1 MQRGDAAQRSST
13 SQRGDA
19 AQRSPTLPDARETL
33 DAGDTARLLDR
44 QHRVLE
50 LLAGGAG
57 RGEVLGAVTLALE
70 ELIPGSRCSVLVLDP
85 ARGTLHH
92 GAAPSLPAAYSAAI
106 DGLAIGDDAGSCGT
120 AAYLD
125 EEVVAE
131 DIARDARWDRFRT
144 LALPHGLGSCW
155 SSPIRGHDGVLGTF
169 AVYHSRPHRPDA
181 RECRLV
187 ARFTDLAAVA
197 LEHDRLYGALA
208 ESEERFRRAFEDN
221 AVGMALTDL
230 GGRFLKVNDAL
241 AAMLGHPATAL
252 LAADLDTVLRP
263 DDRAGARLLLRGLAA
278 GTAPAEPLEV
288 ALVRGDGRT
297 VEAALTA
304 SVVGGGRGRYVSLNV
319 VDVTARRAAQRDR
332 DARREAEL
340 AARVAEDASRAKS
353 ELLST
358 LSHELRTPL
367 QAIIGFSELL
377 GTLELPPARREAA
390 LGHID
395 AAARHVLDLVGDV
408 LDLARLEARA
418 LPLAPGTVDLGA
430 LVREVLDLL
439 EPVAARRGIRRTTDL
454 PAAGGPTARAD
465 PRRVR
470 QVLIN
475 LVTNG
480 VRHNHVDGWVHVDAV
495 EEPTEVVLTVCDGGP
510 GIPPSLMGRLFE
522 PFAQLGGTEGD
533 DAGGGTGLGLALV
546 RGLVEAMDGTVTVQS
561 PPGAG
566 TTVTVRLPRAATPE
580 PGGSPDVAG
589 AADAGVRSGRG

>member
-1 MQRGDAAQRSST
+1 V
-13 SQRGDA
+13 
-19 AQRSPTLPDARETL
+19 
-33 DAGDTARLLDR
+33 TARPQPRDHLDPADTSGLLDR
-44 QHRVLE
+44 QHHVLE
-50 LLAGGAG
+50 LLAGGAE

-70 ELIPGSRCSVLVLDP
+70 ELIPGSRCSVLVLDA

-106 DGLAIGDDAGSCGT
+106 DGMPIGADAGSCGT
-120 AAYLD
+120 AAFRD
-125 EEVVAE
+125 EAVIAV
-131 DIARDARWDRFRT
+131 DIARDVRWDRFRT

-155 SSPIRGHDGVLGTF
+155 SSPIRSHDGVLGTF
-169 AVYHSRPHRPDA
+169 AVYHAEPHCPDE
-181 RECRLV
+181 RERRLV

-241 AAMLGHPATAL
+241 AAMVGHPAVDLLAEDLDAL
-252 LAADLDTVLRP
+252 LRP
-263 DDRAGARLLLRGLAA
+263 EDRAGARLLLRRLASGTVPA
-278 GTAPAEPLEV
+278 GPLEV
-288 ALVRGDGRT
+288 ALVRADSQL
-297 VEAALTA
+297 VQAALTA
-304 SVVGGGRGRYVSLNV
+304 SVVGSGSSRYLSLNV

-332 DARREAEL
+332 IARREAEL

-367 QAIIGFSELL
+367 QAIIGFAELL
-377 GTLELPPARREAA
+377 GTLDLPPARQEAA

-418 LPLAPGTVDLGA
+418 LPLAPATVDLA
-430 LVREVLDLL
+430 EQVHEVLDLL
-439 EPVAARRGIRRTTDL
+439 EPVAARRGIRLGTDL
-454 PAAGGPTARAD
+454 PPGGGPTACAD

-480 VRHNHVDGWVHVDAV
+480 VRHNHVDGWVQVGADEAGDGVAV
-495 EEPTEVVLTVCDGGP
+495 RVSDGGP
-510 GIPPSLMGRLFE
+510 GIPAALRDRLFV
-522 PFAQLGGTEGD
+522 PFAQLGGSEGD
-533 DAGGGTGLGLALV
+533 DSGGGTGLGLALV
-546 RGLVEAMDGTVTVQS
+546 RGLVEAMEGTVTIDS
-561 PPGAG
+561 APDEG
-566 TTVTVRLPRAATPE
+566 TTATVRLPRAGRAGRAVDPT
-580 PGGSPDVAG
+580 DVAAPAG
-589 AADAGVRSGRG
+589 PGVRSGRG

>member
-1 MQRGDAAQRSST
+1 MTTETRA
-13 SQRGDA
+13 
-19 AQRSPTLPDARETL
+19 PEETL
-33 DAGDTARLLDR
+33 DAADTVRLLDR

-50 LLAGGAG
+50 LLAGGAS
-57 RGEVLGAVTLALE
+57 RAEVLGAVTLALE

-92 GAAPSLPAAYSAAI
+92 GAAPSLPAVYSEAI
-106 DGLAIGDDAGSCGT
+106 DGLAIGHDAGSCGA

-125 EEVVAE
+125 EAVVAE

-155 SSPIRGHDGVLGTF
+155 SSPIRGQDGVLGTF
-169 AVYHSRPHRPDA
+169 AVYHARPHRPGA
-181 RECRLV
+181 RERRLV

-230 GGRFLKVNDAL
+230 GGRFLKVNAAL
-241 AAMLGHPATAL
+241 AAMVGHPAAAL

-263 DDRAGARLLLRGLAA
+263 EDRAGARLLLRGLAA
-278 GTAPAEPLEV
+278 GTVPGEPLEV
-288 ALVRGDGRT
+288 ALVRGDGRR
-297 VEAALTA
+297 VQAALTA
-304 SVVGGGRGRYVSLNV
+304 SVVGGGSGRYVSLNV

-332 DARREAEL
+332 AARREAEL

-353 ELLST
+353 DLLST

-390 LGHID
+390 LDHID
-395 AAARHVLDLVGDV
+395 AAAHHVLDLVGDV

-430 LVREVLDLL
+430 LVHDVLDLL
-439 EPVAARRGIRRTTDL
+439 EPLAARRGIRLGTDL
-454 PAAGGPTARAD
+454 PVAGEPTARAD

-480 VRHNHVDGWVHVDAV
+480 VRHNHVDGWVRVEARDAD
-495 EEPTEVVLTVCDGGP
+495 PGDGDGTVLAVADGGP
-510 GIPPSLMGRLFE
+510 GIPPSLVPRLFE
-522 PFAQLGGTEGD
+522 PFAQLGGTDGD

-546 RGLVEAMDGTVTVQS
+546 RGLVEAMEGTVTVES
-561 PPGAG
+561 TPGAG
-566 TTVTVRLPRAATPE
+566 TTVTVGLPRATAAA
-580 PGGSPDVAG
+580 GGSPDVAG
-589 AADAGVRSGRG
+589 AAAPGVRSGRG

>member
-1 MQRGDAAQRSST
+1 MTAHAHDALDTADAA
-13 SQRGDA
+13 D
-19 AQRSPTLPDARETL
+19 
-33 DAGDTARLLDR
+33 LLDR

-70 ELIPGSRCSVLVLDP
+70 ELIPGSRCSVLVLD
-85 ARGTLHH
+85 AAGGTLHH

-106 DGLAIGDDAGSCGT
+106 DGLPIGQDAGSCGA

-125 EEVVAE
+125 RAVVAE
-131 DIARDARWDRFRT
+131 DIAQDARWDRFRA

-155 SSPIRGHDGVLGTF
+155 SSPIHGHDGVLGTF
-169 AVYHSRPHRPDA
+169 AVYHACPHRPDD
-181 RECRLV
+181 RERRLV

-197 LEHDRLYGALA
+197 LEHDRLHAA
-208 ESEERFRRAFEDN
+208 RA
-221 AVGMALTDL
+221 
-230 GGRFLKVNDAL
+230 
-241 AAMLGHPATAL
+241 
-252 LAADLDTVLRP
+252 
-263 DDRAGARLLLRGLAA
+263 
-278 GTAPAEPLEV
+278 
-288 ALVRGDGRT
+288 
-297 VEAALTA
+297 
-304 SVVGGGRGRYVSLNV
+304 
-319 VDVTARRAAQRDR
+319 
-332 DARREAEL
+332 ARREAEL

-353 ELLST
+353 VLLST

-377 GTLELPPARREAA
+377 GTLDLPPARREAA

-430 LVREVLDLL
+430 VVHEVLDLL
-439 EPVAARRGIRRTTDL
+439 EPLADRRGITLDTDL
-454 PAAGGPTARAD
+454 PGAGGPTACAD

-480 VRHNHVDGWVHVDAV
+480 VRHNHVGGWVRVDVADV
-495 EEPTEVVLTVCDGGP
+495 ADVAHTADGEVVLTVSDGGP
-510 GIPPSLMGRLFE
+510 GIPAALVDRLFE
-522 PFAQLGGTEGD
+522 PFAQLDGGAAD

-546 RGLVEAMDGTVTVQS
+546 RGLVEAMAGTVTLES
-561 PPGAG
+561 APGAG
-566 TTVTVRLPRAATPE
+566 TTATVRLPGGWAGGGATDEVTPADAADVAA
-580 PGGSPDVAG
+580 PGGP
-589 AADAGVRSGRG
+589 GVRSGRG

>member
-1 MQRGDAAQRSST
+1 VTAPAHDAHDALDTADAA
-13 SQRGDA
+13 G
-19 AQRSPTLPDARETL
+19 
-33 DAGDTARLLDR
+33 LLDR

-57 RGEVLGAVTLALE
+57 RVEVLGAVTLALE
-70 ELIPGSRCSVLVLDP
+70 ELIPGSRCSVLVLD
-85 ARGTLHH
+85 AAGGTLHH

-106 DGLAIGDDAGSCGT
+106 DGLPIGDDAGSCGA

-125 EEVVAE
+125 RAVVAE
-131 DIARDARWDRFRT
+131 DIAHDARWDRFRA

-155 SSPIRGHDGVLGTF
+155 SSPIHGHDGVLGTF
-169 AVYHSRPHRPDA
+169 AVYHARPHRPDD
-181 RECRLV
+181 RERRLV

-208 ESEERFRRAFEDN
+208 ESEERFRRTFEDN

-230 GGRFLKVNDAL
+230 DGRFLKVNAAL
-241 AAMLGHPATAL
+241 VAMVGRP
-252 LAADLDTVLRP
+252 AADVLAGDLDAVLRP
-263 DDRAGARLLLRGLAA
+263 ADRTAARLLLRGLTA

-288 ALVRGDGRT
+288 CLVGGDGRT
-297 VEAALTA
+297 VQAALTA
-304 SVVGGGRGRYVSLNV
+304 SVVGSGRSRHVSLNV

-332 DARREAEL
+332 AARREAEL

-353 ELLST
+353 LQLST

-367 QAIIGFSELL
+367 QAIIGFAELL
-377 GTLELPPARREAA
+377 GTLDLPPARREAA

-418 LPLAPGTVDLGA
+418 LPLASGTVDLGA
-430 LVREVLDLL
+430 LVHDVLDLL
-439 EPVAARRGIRRTTDL
+439 EPLAARRGIRLATEL
-454 PAAGGPTARAD
+454 PGAGGPTACAD

-480 VRHNHVDGWVHVDAV
+480 VRHNDVDGWVQVDATGAG
-495 EEPTEVVLTVCDGGP
+495 EAGSDGPGEVVLAVSDGGP
-510 GIPPSLMGRLFE
+510 GIPASLAHRLFE
-522 PFAQLGGTEGD
+522 PFAQLDGGAAD

-546 RGLVEAMDGTVTVQS
+546 RGLVEAMAGTVTVES
-561 PPGAG
+561 APGAG
-566 TTVTVRLPRAATPE
+566 TTATVRLPGARPAEVMA
-580 PGGSPDVAG
+580 DG
-589 AADAGVRSGRG
+589 AADLAAPVDPGVRSGRG

>member
-1 MQRGDAAQRSST
+1 VTVGPIPRDHLDPVDT
-13 SQRGDA
+13 SG
-19 AQRSPTLPDARETL
+19 
-33 DAGDTARLLDR
+33 LLDR

-50 LLAGGAG
+50 LLAGGAE

-70 ELIPGSRCSVLVLDP
+70 ELIPGSRCSVLVLDS
-85 ARGTLHH
+85 AHGTLHH

-106 DGLAIGDDAGSCGT
+106 DGMPIGEDAGSCGT
-120 AAYLD
+120 AAYWN
-125 EEVVAE
+125 EAVIAE
-131 DIARDARWDRFRT
+131 DIARDVRWDRFRT

-169 AVYHSRPHRPDA
+169 AVYHAAPHCPDD
-181 RECRLV
+181 RERRLV

-241 AAMLGHPATAL
+241 AAMVGHPAAAL
-252 LAADLDTVLRP
+252 LARDLDAVLRRE
-263 DDRAGARLLLRGLAA
+263 DRDGARMLLRRLAA
-278 GTAPAEPLEV
+278 GTVPAEPLEV
-288 ALVRGDGRT
+288 ALLRGDGQLM
-297 VEAALTA
+297 EAALTA
-304 SVVGGGRGRYVSLNV
+304 SVVGAGSSRYVSLNV

-332 DARREAEL
+332 IARREAEL

-367 QAIIGFSELL
+367 QAVIGFAELL
-377 GTLELPPARREAA
+377 GTLDLPPARREAA

-418 LPLAPGTVDLGA
+418 LPLAPGAVDLAA
-430 LVREVLDLL
+430 LVHEVLDLL
-439 EPVAARRGIRRTTDL
+439 EPVAARRGIRLGTDL
-454 PAAGGPTARAD
+454 PPEGGPTACAD

-480 VRHNHVDGWVHVDAV
+480 VRHNHVDGWVQVDADAAG
-495 EEPTEVVLTVCDGGP
+495 EATVRVRDGGP
-510 GIPPSLMGRLFE
+510 GIPAALRDRLFE
-522 PFAQLGGTEGD
+522 RFAHVGGGD
-533 DAGGGTGLGLALV
+533 GDESGGGTGLGLALV
-546 RGLVEAMDGTVTVQS
+546 RGLVEAMAGTVTLES
-561 PPGAG
+561 TLGEG
-566 TTVTVRLPRAATPE
+566 TTVTVRLPRVPSG
-580 PGGSPDVAG
+580 PGTADVAPP
-589 AADAGVRSGRG
+589 ADPGVRSGRG

>member
-1 MQRGDAAQRSST
+1 VTAQAHDTLDTADAA
-13 SQRGDA
+13 G
-19 AQRSPTLPDARETL
+19 
-33 DAGDTARLLDR
+33 LLDR

-70 ELIPGSRCSVLVLDP
+70 ELIPGSRCSVLVLD
-85 ARGTLHH
+85 AAGGTLHH

-106 DGLAIGDDAGSCGT
+106 DGLPIGHDAGSCGA

-125 EEVVAE
+125 RAVVAE
-131 DIARDARWDRFRT
+131 DIAHDARWDRFRA

-155 SSPIRGHDGVLGTF
+155 SSPIHGQDGVLGTF
-169 AVYHSRPHRPDA
+169 AVYHARPHRPDE
-181 RECRLV
+181 RERRLV
-187 ARFTDLAAVA
+187 ARFTELAALA

-208 ESEERFRRAFEDN
+208 ESEERFRRTFEDN

-230 GGRFLKVNDAL
+230 HGRFLKVNDAL
-241 AAMLGHPATAL
+241 AAMVGRP
-252 LAADLDTVLRP
+252 AADLLAGDLDAVLRP
-263 DDRAGARLLLRGLAA
+263 ADRAGARLLLRGLTA

-288 ALVRGDGRT
+288 CLVGGDGRT
-297 VEAALTA
+297 VHAALTA
-304 SVVGGGRGRYVSLNV
+304 SVVGSGSSRHVSLNV

-332 DARREAEL
+332 AARREAEL

-353 ELLST
+353 VQLST

-377 GTLELPPARREAA
+377 GTLDLPPARREAA

-395 AAARHVLDLVGDV
+395 AAAHHVLDLVGDV
-408 LDLARLEARA
+408 LDLARLEAKA
-418 LPLAPGTVDLGA
+418 LPLAPGTVDLA
-430 LVREVLDLL
+430 AVVHEVLDLL
-439 EPVAARRGIRRTTDL
+439 EPLAARRGIRLGTDL
-454 PAAGGPTARAD
+454 PGGGGPIACAD

-480 VRHNHVDGWVHVDAV
+480 VRHNHVDGWVRVGAGREVGAGTEVGAGH
-495 EEPTEVVLTVCDGGP
+495 EVVLTVSDGGP
-510 GIPPSLMGRLFE
+510 GIPAAMAHRLFE
-522 PFAQLGGTEGD
+522 PFAQLDGGAAE

-546 RGLVEAMDGTVTVQS
+546 RGLVEAMAGTVSVES
-561 PPGAG
+561 AAGAG
-566 TTVTVRLPRAATPE
+566 TTATVRLPGGRPAEVTADDAA
-580 PGGSPDVAG
+580 DVAAPG
-589 AADAGVRSGRG
+589 DPGVRSGRG

>member
-1 MQRGDAAQRSST
+1 VTAPAHDAHDALDTADAA
-13 SQRGDA
+13 G
-19 AQRSPTLPDARETL
+19 
-33 DAGDTARLLDR
+33 LLDR

-70 ELIPGSRCSVLVLDP
+70 ELIPGSRCSVLVLD
-85 ARGTLHH
+85 AAGGTLHH

-106 DGLAIGDDAGSCGT
+106 DGLPIGDDAGSCGA

-125 EEVVAE
+125 RAVVAE
-131 DIARDARWDRFRT
+131 DIAHDARWDRFRA

-155 SSPIRGHDGVLGTF
+155 SSPIHGHDGVLGTF
-169 AVYHSRPHRPDA
+169 AVYHARPHRPDD
-181 RECRLV
+181 RERRLV

-208 ESEERFRRAFEDN
+208 ESEERFRRTFEDN

-230 GGRFLKVNDAL
+230 DGRFLKVNAAL
-241 AAMLGHPATAL
+241 VAMVGRP
-252 LAADLDTVLRP
+252 AADVLAGDLDAVLRP
-263 DDRAGARLLLRGLAA
+263 ADRTAARLLLRGLTA

-288 ALVRGDGRT
+288 CLVGGDGRT
-297 VEAALTA
+297 VQAALTA
-304 SVVGGGRGRYVSLNV
+304 SVVGSGRSRHVSLNV

-332 DARREAEL
+332 AARREAEL

-353 ELLST
+353 LQLST

-367 QAIIGFSELL
+367 QAIIGFAELL
-377 GTLELPPARREAA
+377 GTLDLPPARREAA

-418 LPLAPGTVDLGA
+418 LPLASGTVDLGA
-430 LVREVLDLL
+430 LVHDVLDLL
-439 EPVAARRGIRRTTDL
+439 EPLAARRGIRLATEL
-454 PAAGGPTARAD
+454 PGAGGPTACAD

-480 VRHNHVDGWVHVDAV
+480 VRHNDVDGWVQVDATGAG
-495 EEPTEVVLTVCDGGP
+495 EAGSDGPGEVVLAVSDGGP
-510 GIPPSLMGRLFE
+510 GIPASLAHRLFE
-522 PFAQLGGTEGD
+522 PFAQLDGGAAD

-546 RGLVEAMDGTVTVQS
+546 RGLVEAMAGTVTVES
-561 PPGAG
+561 APGAG
-566 TTVTVRLPRAATPE
+566 TTATVRLPGARPAEVMA
-580 PGGSPDVAG
+580 DG
-589 AADAGVRSGRG
+589 AADLAAPVDPGVRSGRG

>member
-1 MQRGDAAQRSST
+1 MTAHAHDTLGTADAA
-13 SQRGDA
+13 G
-19 AQRSPTLPDARETL
+19 
-33 DAGDTARLLDR
+33 LLDR

-57 RGEVLGAVTLALE
+57 RAEVLGAVTLALE
-70 ELIPGSRCSVLVLDP
+70 ELIPGSRCSVLVLDA

-106 DGLAIGDDAGSCGT
+106 DGMPIGADAGSCGT
-120 AAYLD
+120 AAYRD
-125 EEVVAE
+125 EAVVAE
-131 DIARDARWDRFRT
+131 DIARDARWDRFR
-144 LALPHGLGSCW
+144 AIAQPYGLGSCW

-169 AVYHSRPHRPDA
+169 AVYHARPHRPDD
-181 RECRLV
+181 RERRLV

-208 ESEERFRRAFEDN
+208 ESEERFRRTFEDN

-230 GGRFLKVNDAL
+230 QGRFLKVNDAL
-241 AAMLGHPATAL
+241 AAMVGRPAADL
-252 LAADLDTVLRP
+252 LAADLDAVLRP
-263 DDRAGARLLLRGLAA
+263 TDRVGARLMLRGLTT

-288 ALVRGDGRT
+288 CLVGGDGRT
-297 VEAALTA
+297 VQAALTA
-304 SVVGGGRGRYVSLNV
+304 SVVGSGSSRHVSLNV
-319 VDVTARRAAQRDR
+319 VDVTARRAAQCDR
-332 DARREAEL
+332 AARREAEL

-353 ELLST
+353 VLLST

-377 GTLELPPARREAA
+377 GTLDLPPARREAA

-418 LPLAPGTVDLGA
+418 LPLAPGTVDLAA
-430 LVREVLDLL
+430 LVHEVLDLL
-439 EPVAARRGIRRTTDL
+439 EPVAARRGIRLDTEL
-454 PAAGGPTARAD
+454 PAAGGPIASAD

-480 VRHNHVDGWVHVDAV
+480 VRHNHVDGWVRVDAGD
-495 EEPTEVVLTVCDGGP
+495 EDGDGRVVLAVSDGGP
-510 GIPPSLMGRLFE
+510 GIPAALAHRLFE
-522 PFAQLGGTEGD
+522 PFAQLDGGAAD

-546 RGLVEAMDGTVTVQS
+546 RGLVEAMAGTVTVAS
-561 PPGAG
+561 APGAG
-566 TTVTVRLPRAATPE
+566 TTATVRLPG
-580 PGGSPDVAG
+580 GGSAEAVAEPADVAAPG
-589 AADAGVRSGRG
+589 DPGVRSIRG

>member
-1 MQRGDAAQRSST
+1 MTAGARQGDAAQRSST
-13 SQRGDA
+13 PQGERA
-19 AQRSPTLPDARETL
+19 ALDPT
-33 DAGDTARLLDR
+33 DTAGLLDR

-50 LLAGGAG
+50 LLAGGAD
-57 RGEVLGAVTLALE
+57 RSEVLGAVTLALE

-106 DGLAIGDDAGSCGT
+106 DGLRIGDDAGSCGT
-120 AAYLD
+120 AAYRD
-125 EEVVAE
+125 EAVVAE
-131 DIARDARWDRFRT
+131 DIAHDARWDRYRAV
-144 LALPHGLGSCW
+144 ALPHGLGSCW

-169 AVYHSRPHRPDA
+169 AVYHARPHRPDE
-181 RECRLV
+181 RERRLV

-241 AAMLGHPATAL
+241 AAMVGHPATEL
-252 LAADLDTVLRP
+252 LAGDLAAVLRP
-263 DDRAGARLLLRGLAA
+263 EDRAGARLLLRGLAA
-278 GTAPAEPLEV
+278 GTAPSEPLE
-288 ALVRGDGRT
+288 ACLVRGDGRT
-297 VEAALTA
+297 VQAALTA
-304 SVVGGGRGRYVSLNV
+304 SVVGAGSSRYVSLNV
-319 VDVTARRAAQRDR
+319 VDVTARQAAQRDR
-332 DARREAEL
+332 AARREAEL

-353 ELLST
+353 EMLST

-377 GTLELPPARREAA
+377 GTLDLPPTRREAA

-418 LPLAPGTVDLGA
+418 LPLAPGTVDLAA
-430 LVREVLDLL
+430 LVHEVLELL
-439 EPVAARRGIRRTTDL
+439 EPVAARRGIRMGTDL
-454 PAAGGPTARAD
+454 PTAGGPTACAD

-480 VRHNHVDGWVHVDAV
+480 MRHNHVDGWVRV
-495 EEPTEVVLTVCDGGP
+495 EARVADGVVLAVSDGGP
-510 GIPPSLMGRLFE
+510 GIPPALVHRLFE
-522 PFAQLGGTEGD
+522 PFAQLDGAAAD
-533 DAGGGTGLGLALV
+533 DAGGTGLGLALV
-546 RGLVEAMDGTVTVQS
+546 RGLVEAMAGTVTVES
-561 PPGAG
+561 APGEG
-566 TTVTVRLPRAATPE
+566 TTATVRLPRAAARE
-580 PGGSPDVAG
+580 DIADVAVP
-589 AADAGVRSGRG
+589 ADPGVRSGRG

>member
-1 MQRGDAAQRSST
+1 M
-13 SQRGDA
+13 
-19 AQRSPTLPDARETL
+19 
-33 DAGDTARLLDR
+33 TARSQPRDHLDSADTSGLLDR

-50 LLAGGAG
+50 LLAGGAE

-85 ARGTLHH
+85 SHGTLHH

-106 DGLAIGDDAGSCGT
+106 DGMPIGADAGSCGT
-120 AAYLD
+120 AAYRD
-125 EEVVAE
+125 EAVIAV
-131 DIARDARWDRFRT
+131 DIASDARWVRFRT

-169 AVYHSRPHRPDA
+169 AVYHAEPHCPDE
-181 RECRLV
+181 RERRLV

-241 AAMLGHPATAL
+241 AAMVGHPAVDLLAEDLDAL
-252 LAADLDTVLRP
+252 LRSE
-263 DDRAGARLLLRGLAA
+263 DRAGARLLLRRLATGTVPA
-278 GTAPAEPLEV
+278 GPLEV
-288 ALVRGDGRT
+288 ALVRGDGRL
-297 VEAALTA
+297 VQAALTA
-304 SVVGGGRGRYVSLNV
+304 SVVGAGSSRYVSLNV

-332 DARREAEL
+332 IARREAEL

-353 ELLST
+353 ELLSM

-377 GTLELPPARREAA
+377 GTLDLPPTRQEAA

-418 LPLAPGTVDLGA
+418 LPLAPATVDLA
-430 LVREVLDLL
+430 ELVHEVLDLL
-439 EPVAARRGIRRTTDL
+439 EPVAARRGIRLGTDL
-454 PAAGGPTARAD
+454 PPRGGPTACAD

-480 VRHNHVDGWVHVDAV
+480 VRHNHVDGWVQVSADEAEDGAAV
-495 EEPTEVVLTVCDGGP
+495 RVCDGGP
-510 GIPPSLMGRLFE
+510 GIPAGLADRLFV
-522 PFAQLGGTEGD
+522 PFAQLGGGEGD
-533 DAGGGTGLGLALV
+533 DSGGGTGLGLALV
-546 RGLVEAMDGTVTVQS
+546 RGLVEAMEGTVTIDS
-561 PPGAG
+561 APDEG
-566 TTVTVRLPRAATPE
+566 TTATVRLPRA
-580 PGGSPDVAG
+580 GGADGAEDVA
-589 AADAGVRSGRG
+589 AAAGPGVRSGRG

>member
-1 MQRGDAAQRSST
+1 VTAPAHDALDTADAA
-13 SQRGDA
+13 G
-19 AQRSPTLPDARETL
+19 
-33 DAGDTARLLDR
+33 LLDR

-70 ELIPGSRCSVLVLDP
+70 ELIPGSRCSVLVLD
-85 ARGTLHH
+85 AAGGTLHH

-106 DGLAIGDDAGSCGT
+106 DGLPIGDDAGSCGA

-125 EEVVAE
+125 RAVVAE
-131 DIARDARWDRFRT
+131 DIAHDARWDRFRA

-155 SSPIRGHDGVLGTF
+155 SSPIHGHDGVLGTF
-169 AVYHSRPHRPDA
+169 AVYHARPHRPDD
-181 RECRLV
+181 RERRLV

-208 ESEERFRRAFEDN
+208 ESEERFRRTFEDN

-230 GGRFLKVNDAL
+230 DGRFLKVNAAL
-241 AAMLGHPATAL
+241 VAMVGRP
-252 LAADLDTVLRP
+252 AADVLAGDLDAVLRP
-263 DDRAGARLLLRGLAA
+263 ADRTAARLLLRGLTA

-288 ALVRGDGRT
+288 CLVGGDGRT
-297 VEAALTA
+297 VQAALTA
-304 SVVGGGRGRYVSLNV
+304 SVVGSGRSRHVSLNV

-332 DARREAEL
+332 AARREAEL

-353 ELLST
+353 LQLST

-367 QAIIGFSELL
+367 QAIIGFAELL
-377 GTLELPPARREAA
+377 GTLDLPPARREAA

-418 LPLAPGTVDLGA
+418 LPLASGTVDLGA
-430 LVREVLDLL
+430 LVHDVLDLL
-439 EPVAARRGIRRTTDL
+439 EPLAARRGIRLATEL
-454 PAAGGPTARAD
+454 PGAGGPTACAD

-480 VRHNHVDGWVHVDAV
+480 VRHNDVDGWVQVDATGAG
-495 EEPTEVVLTVCDGGP
+495 EAGSDGPGEVVLAVSDGGP
-510 GIPPSLMGRLFE
+510 GIPASLAHRLFE
-522 PFAQLGGTEGD
+522 PFAQLDGGAAD

-546 RGLVEAMDGTVTVQS
+546 RGLVEAMAGTVTVES
-561 PPGAG
+561 APGAG
-566 TTVTVRLPRAATPE
+566 TTATVRLPGARPAEVMA
-580 PGGSPDVAG
+580 DG
-589 AADAGVRSGRG
+589 AADLAAPVDPGVRSGRG

>member
-1 MQRGDAAQRSST
+1 MTGHVHDTLDTLDTADAA
-13 SQRGDA
+13 G
-19 AQRSPTLPDARETL
+19 
-33 DAGDTARLLDR
+33 LLDR

-85 ARGTLHH
+85 AGGTLHH

-106 DGLAIGDDAGSCGT
+106 DGLAIGHDAGSCGA

-125 EEVVAE
+125 RAVVAE
-131 DIARDARWDRFRT
+131 DIAHDARWDRFRA

-155 SSPIRGHDGVLGTF
+155 SSPIHGHDGVLGTF
-169 AVYHSRPHRPDA
+169 AVYHARPHRPDD
-181 RECRLV
+181 RERRLV

-197 LEHDRLYGALA
+197 LEHGRLYGALA
-208 ESEERFRRAFEDN
+208 ESEERFRRTFEDN

-230 GGRFLKVNDAL
+230 RGRFLKVNDAL
-241 AAMLGHPATAL
+241 AAMVGRPATDL
-252 LAADLDTVLRP
+252 LAGDLEAVLRP
-263 DDRAGARLLLRGLAA
+263 ADRAGARLLLRGLTA

-288 ALVRGDGRT
+288 CLVGGAGRT
-297 VEAALTA
+297 VQAALTA
-304 SVVGGGRGRYVSLNV
+304 SVVGSGSRRHVSLNV

-332 DARREAEL
+332 AARREAEL

-353 ELLST
+353 VLLST

-377 GTLELPPARREAA
+377 GTLDLPPARREAA

-418 LPLAPGTVDLGA
+418 LPLAPGRVDLAA

-439 EPVAARRGIRRTTDL
+439 EPLAARRGIRLGTDL
-454 PAAGGPTARAD
+454 PGAGGPAACAD

-480 VRHNHVDGWVHVDAV
+480 VRHNHVDGWVRVDAWG
-495 EEPTEVVLTVCDGGP
+495 EAGADGEVVLTVSDGGP
-510 GIPPSLMGRLFE
+510 GIPASLAHRLFE
-522 PFAQLGGTEGD
+522 PFAQLDGGPAD
-533 DAGGGTGLGLALV
+533 DAGGTGLGLALV
-546 RGLVEAMDGTVTVQS
+546 RGLVEAMAGTVTVGS
-561 PPGAG
+561 TPGAG
-566 TTVTVRLPRAATPE
+566 TTATVRLPGGRPAEVTVDDAA
-580 PGGSPDVAG
+580 DVAAPG
-589 AADAGVRSGRG
+589 DPGVRSGRG

>member
-1 MQRGDAAQRSST
+1 MTAHVHDTLGTADAA
-13 SQRGDA
+13 G
-19 AQRSPTLPDARETL
+19 
-33 DAGDTARLLDR
+33 LLDR

-57 RGEVLGAVTLALE
+57 RAEVLGAVTLALE
-70 ELIPGSRCSVLVLDP
+70 ELIPGSRCSVLVLDA

-106 DGLAIGDDAGSCGT
+106 DGMPIGADAGSCGT
-120 AAYLD
+120 AAYRD
-125 EEVVAE
+125 EAVVAE
-131 DIARDARWDRFRT
+131 DIACDARWDRFR
-144 LALPHGLGSCW
+144 AIAQPYGLGSCW
-155 SSPIRGHDGVLGTF
+155 SSPIRGQDGVLGTF
-169 AVYHSRPHRPDA
+169 AVYHARPHRPDD
-181 RECRLV
+181 RERRLV

-208 ESEERFRRAFEDN
+208 ESEERFRRTFEDN

-230 GGRFLKVNDAL
+230 QGRFLKVNDAL
-241 AAMLGHPATAL
+241 AAMVGRPAADL
-252 LAADLDTVLRP
+252 LAADLDAVLRP
-263 DDRAGARLLLRGLAA
+263 ADRAGAALLLRGLTT

-288 ALVRGDGRT
+288 CLVGGDGRT
-297 VEAALTA
+297 VQAALTA
-304 SVVGGGRGRYVSLNV
+304 SVVGSGSSRHVSLNV

-332 DARREAEL
+332 AARREAEL

-353 ELLST
+353 VLLST

-377 GTLELPPARREAA
+377 GTLDLPPARREAA

-418 LPLAPGTVDLGA
+418 LPLAPGTVDLAA
-430 LVREVLDLL
+430 LVHEVLDLL
-439 EPVAARRGIRRTTDL
+439 EPVAARRGIRLDTDL
-454 PAAGGPTARAD
+454 PAAGGPIASAD

-480 VRHNHVDGWVHVDAV
+480 VRHNHVDGWVRVDAGD
-495 EEPTEVVLTVCDGGP
+495 EDGDGRVVLAVSDGGP
-510 GIPPSLMGRLFE
+510 GIPAALAHRLFE
-522 PFAQLGGTEGD
+522 PFAQLDGGAAD

-546 RGLVEAMDGTVTVQS
+546 RGLVEAMAGTVTVGS
-561 PPGAG
+561 APGAG
-566 TTVTVRLPRAATPE
+566 TTATVRLPGGGGAEAVAE
-580 PGGSPDVAG
+580 PADVAAPG
-589 AADAGVRSGRG
+589 DPGVRSVRG